1 MCVNNNTAVLLQ
13 TAQAVV
19 GQPGNSGQKVKARI
33 VFDPCSQR
41 TYVTQRLQKTLN
53 LHPVGSDMLKITA
66 FGEYITLSCVDRLPR
81 LSRRGVCCEG
91 HACLCVDSTRE
102 IACAFGVV

>member
-66 FGEYITLSCVDRLPR
+66 FGDEESTEREYDQVRISITAID
-81 LSRRGVCCEG
+81 GM
-91 HACLCVDSTRE
+91 
-102 IACAFGVV
+102 